1 LSKTVLGFLL
11 SFVEAK
17 SPDSTVAGSSGTIGS
32 NKGVSASKRLE
43 RTAATWIAYLL
54 LVYFSLTLNCLGPI
68 TSFVRSEQHLTFGQA
83 GLLGS
88 SFAAGFVAASLV
100 AAKISRTLGPWRT
113 LSLACAG
120 LLSGSLLICTSKA
133 YFVLLAG
140 SFFAGT
146 LGSLIITEIPLLLV
160 REHRSQSR
168 AAITEANG
176 LASASTV
183 FAPAMLSLAE
193 QGHFGWR
200 TAFLAPFL
208 LVVVCAFIFF
218 RYRPMA
224 GRLNVPASRSGGR
237 KLGAAFWTI
246 WLLLLLSVAVEFSVI
261 FWATDLFRQT
271 GLSDPAQAGAVLIV
285 FFAAMS
291 GGRML
296 GSFLAA
302 TISASRIIT
311 VSLYT
316 AFCGSILYCQ
326 APTVILRLVALAV
339 VGLGISNLY
348 PSFLSLALSKADET
362 EASGR
367 TTMASGIAILV
378 FPFILGGVADLTN
391 IRQAQVL
398 IPCILIAIFAIFLRL
413 ARQRNS

>member
-1 LSKTVLGFLL
+1 LSKTVITFLL
-11 SFVEAK
+11 SLVEAN
-17 SPDSTVAGSSGTIGS
+17 SPDSTVSGRTGTIGS
-32 NKGVSASKRLE
+32 NKGLSSKRLE

-54 LVYFSLTLNCLGPI
+54 LIYFSLILNCLGPI
-68 TSFVRSEQHLTFGQA
+68 TSFVRWERHLTFGQA

-88 SFAAGFVAASLV
+88 SFAAGFVVASLV

-113 LSLACAG
+113 LSLACVG
-120 LLSGSLLICTSKA
+120 LLSGSLLICTGKV
-133 YFVLLAG
+133 YFVLLGG

-146 LGSLIITEIPLLLV
+146 LGSLLISEIPLLLV
-160 REHRSQSR
+160 REHRTQSR
-168 AAITEANG
+168 VAITEANG
-176 LASASTV
+176 LASASTI
-183 FAPAMLSLAE
+183 FAPAVLSLAE

-208 LVVVCAFIFF
+208 LVVACAFIFL
-218 RYRPMA
+218 RYRPKA
-224 GRLNVPASRSGGR
+224 DRLTIPAFRSGSR

-261 FWATDLFRQT
+261 FWATDFFRQT
-271 GLSDPAQAGAVLIV
+271 GLSDPARAGAVLIV

-291 GGRML
+291 AGRML
-296 GSFLAA
+296 GSFLAPPISTGHII
-302 TISASRIIT
+302 TIS
-311 VSLYT
+311 LCT
-316 AFCGSILYCQ
+316 AFCGSILYCL

-367 TTMASGIAILV
+367 TTLASGIAILV

-391 IRQAQVL
+391 IRQAQFL
-398 IPCILIAIFAIFLRL
+398 IPCILVMIFLIQVR
-413 ARQRNS
+413 AFPDRGE

>member
-1 LSKTVLGFLL
+1 MVSGRT
-11 SFVEAK
+11 
-17 SPDSTVAGSSGTIGS
+17 GTIEPT
-32 NKGVSASKRLE
+32 KGVSSKRLE

-54 LVYFSLTLNCLGPI
+54 LIYFSLILNCLGPI

-88 SFAAGFVAASLV
+88 SFAAGFVAAGLV
-100 AAKISRTLGPWRT
+100 AAKISRALGPWRT
-113 LSLACAG
+113 VSLACAG
-120 LLSGSLLICTSKA
+120 LLSGSLLICIGKT

-140 SFFAGT
+140 SFFAGA
-146 LGSLIITEIPLLLV
+146 LGSLLITEVPLLLV
-160 REHRSQSR
+160 REHRAQSR
-168 AAITEANG
+168 AAITEANA
-176 LASASTV
+176 LASASTI
-183 FAPAMLSLAE
+183 FAPAILSLAE

-208 LVVVCAFIFF
+208 LVVACAFVFL

-224 GRLNVPASRSGGR
+224 GRLSVPASPSAGR
-237 KLGAAFWTI
+237 RLGAAFWTI

-261 FWATDLFRQT
+261 FWATDFFRQT

-311 VSLYT
+311 VSLCT

-362 EASGR
+362 EASGK
-367 TTMASGIAILV
+367 TTLASGIAILV
-378 FPFILGGVADLTN
+378 FPFILGGVADLAN
-391 IRQAQVL
+391 IRQAQIL
-398 IPCILIAIFAIFLRL
+398 IPCILIAIFAIFLRS
-413 ARQRNS
+413 AAKEKSSSRTGSIGASMTGS

>member
-1 LSKTVLGFLL
+1 MET
-11 SFVEAK
+11 K
-17 SPDSTVAGSSGTIGS
+17 SPDSTVGGCNDTIGS
-32 NKGVSASKRLE
+32 NKSLSSKRLE

-54 LVYFSLTLNCLGPI
+54 LIYFSLILNCLGPI

-88 SFAAGFVAASLV
+88 SFAAGFVVASLV
-100 AAKISRTLGPWRT
+100 AAKISRALGPWRT

-120 LLSGSLLICTSKA
+120 LLCGSLLICTGKV

-146 LGSLIITEIPLLLV
+146 LGSLLISEIPLLLV
-160 REHRSQSR
+160 LEHRIRSR

-183 FAPAMLSLAE
+183 FAPAILSLAE

-200 TAFLAPFL
+200 TAFLAPFF
-208 LVVVCAFIFF
+208 LVVACAFVFL

-224 GRLNVPASRSGGR
+224 GRLPISAFRSGDR
-237 KLGAAFWTI
+237 KLGTAFWTI

-261 FWATDLFRQT
+261 FWATDFFRQT

-291 GGRML
+291 AGRML

-302 TISASRIIT
+302 TLSASRIIT
-311 VSLYT
+311 VSLCT
-316 AFCGSILYCQ
+316 AFCGSILYCL

-348 PSFLSLALSKADET
+348 PSFLSLALSKVDET

-367 TTMASGIAILV
+367 TTLASGIAILV

-391 IRQAQVL
+391 IRQAQFV
-398 IPCILIAIFAIFLRL
+398 IPCILVTIFLIQVRAL
-413 ARQRNS
+413 PDRGE

>member
-1 LSKTVLGFLL
+1 LL
-11 SFVEAK
+11 VETK
-17 SPDSTVAGSSGTIGS
+17 SPDSTVGGCNDTIGS
-32 NKGVSASKRLE
+32 NKSLSSKRLE
-43 RTAATWIAYLL
+43 RTATTWIAYLL
-54 LVYFSLTLNCLGPI
+54 LIYFSLILNCLGPI

-88 SFAAGFVAASLV
+88 SFAAGFVVASLV
-100 AAKISRTLGPWRT
+100 AAKISRALGPWRT

-120 LLSGSLLICTSKA
+120 LLCGSLLICTGKV

-146 LGSLIITEIPLLLV
+146 LGSLLISEIPLLLV
-160 REHRSQSR
+160 REHRIRSR

-183 FAPAMLSLAE
+183 FAPAILSLAE

-200 TAFLAPFL
+200 TAFLAPFF
-208 LVVVCAFIFF
+208 LVVACAFVFL

-224 GRLNVPASRSGGR
+224 GRLPISAFRSGDR
-237 KLGAAFWTI
+237 KLGTAFWTI

-261 FWATDLFRQT
+261 FWATDFFRQT

-291 GGRML
+291 AGRML
-296 GSFLAA
+296 GSFLAS
-302 TISASRIIT
+302 TLSASRIIT
-311 VSLYT
+311 VSLCT
-316 AFCGSILYCQ
+316 AFCGSILYWL

-367 TTMASGIAILV
+367 TTLASGIAILV

-391 IRQAQVL
+391 IRQAQFV
-398 IPCILIAIFAIFLRL
+398 IPCILVTIFLIQVRAL
-413 ARQRNS
+413 PDRGE

>member
-1 LSKTVLGFLL
+1 M
-11 SFVEAK
+11 EAK
-17 SPDSTVAGSSGTIGS
+17 STDPAVSGRAGTIGS
-32 NKGVSASKRLE
+32 NNGVSSKRLE

-54 LVYFSLTLNCLGPI
+54 LIYFSLILNCLGPI
-68 TSFVRSEQHLTFGQA
+68 TSFVRSEHQLTFGQA

-113 LSLACAG
+113 VSLACAG
-120 LLSGSLLICTSKA
+120 LLSGSLLICTGKT
-133 YFVLLAG
+133 YLVLLAG
-140 SFFAGT
+140 SFLAGT
-146 LGSLIITEIPLLLV
+146 LGSLLITEIPLLLV
-160 REHRSQSR
+160 REHRAHSR
-168 AAITEANG
+168 VAITEANG
-176 LASASTV
+176 LASASTI
-183 FAPAMLSLAE
+183 FAPALLSLAE

-208 LVVVCAFIFF
+208 LVVACAFVFL
-218 RYRPMA
+218 RYRPMV
-224 GRLNVPASRSGGR
+224 GRLSIPASCSARR
-237 KLGAAFWTI
+237 KPGAAFWTV

-261 FWATDLFRQT
+261 FWATDFFRQT

-291 GGRML
+291 GGRLL
-296 GSFLAA
+296 GSLLAA

-311 VSLYT
+311 VSLFT
-316 AFCGSILYCQ
+316 AFGGSILYCQ

-367 TTMASGIAILV
+367 TTLASGIAILV

-398 IPCILIAIFAIFLRL
+398 IPCILVTIFLIHRVN
-413 ARQRNS
+413 AVIADTANNAVI

>member
-1 LSKTVLGFLL
+1 VD
-11 SFVEAK
+11 AK
-17 SPDSTVAGSSGTIGS
+17 STDPTVSGRTGAIEP
-32 NKGVSASKRLE
+32 NKGVSSKRLE

-54 LVYFSLTLNCLGPI
+54 LIYFSLILNCLGPI

-88 SFAAGFVAASLV
+88 SFAAGFVAAGLV
-100 AAKISRTLGPWRT
+100 AAKISRAFGPWRT
-113 LSLACAG
+113 VSLACAG
-120 LLSGSLLICTSKA
+120 LLSGSLLICIGKT

-146 LGSLIITEIPLLLV
+146 LGSLLITEVPLLLV
-160 REHRSQSR
+160 REHRAQSR

-193 QGHFGWR
+193 QGHLGWR

-208 LVVVCAFIFF
+208 LVVACAFVFL

-224 GRLNVPASRSGGR
+224 GRLSVPTSRSAGR

-261 FWATDLFRQT
+261 FWATDFFRQT
-271 GLSDPAQAGAVLIV
+271 GLPDPAQAGAVLIV

-291 GGRML
+291 GGRIL

-348 PSFLSLALSKADET
+348 PSFLSLAISKADET

-367 TTMASGIAILV
+367 TTLASGIAILV
-378 FPFILGGVADLTN
+378 FPFILGGVADLAN

-398 IPCILIAIFAIFLRL
+398 IPCILVMIFLIHVKALPDRSE
-413 ARQRNS
+413 ADRRIGPI